1 MDNLPK
7 GWKKCSI
14 VDTCQIRPQ
23 KSETKGF
30 GNIDVSFIPM
40 ATVKEHQMFFNS
52 NESKKIDEVY
62 SGYTYFKDNDVLLAK
77 VTPCFE
83 NGKSAI
89 ARNLINGI
97 GFGSSEF
104 YILRPKEEIIP
115 EWIYYVISSNEFL
128 EQGKNNMSGAVGLKR
143 VTQDFVNSYQISL
156 PPLPEQIRI
165 VNKLDELFERID
177 KSIVLLKENIKHTEA
192 LMASVLEDAFKK
204 LVSISKVYKIKEFAD
219 IKGGK
224 RLPKGKSLL
233 DTKTEYP
240 YIRVTDFN
248 DNGSVDLESI
258 KYMEKNVQE
267 QIKRY
272 IITSKD
278 IYISIAGTIGKTGI
292 IPDELNNANLTENAA
307 RLVFR
312 TNFQINNRFIYYFTL
327 SDNFKDQ
334 IGLATKTVAQPK
346 LALTRLAEV
355 ELPIPTVEIQNKE
368 VLIFDELSKKFQE
381 IKIQQQSKLSY
392 LKALKASLL
401 DKAFKGEL

>member
-1 MDNLPK
+1 MDKLPK
-7 GWKKCSI
+7 GWKIEKWDNVLTIKNGKNQTKVIDVNGKFPIYGSGGIMAYANDYLCDEFSTVIGRKGSI
-14 VDTCQIRPQ
+14 NNPIFVETKFWNVDTAFGICAGDNLDNKYLHYFCLGYDFTRHNKSTTLPSLTKTDLLQI
-23 KSETKGF
+23 
-30 GNIDVSFIPM
+30 DIP
-40 ATVKEHQMFFNS
+40 
-52 NESKKIDEVY
+52 
-62 SGYTYFKDNDVLLAK
+62 
-77 VTPCFE
+77 
-83 NGKSAI
+83 
-89 ARNLINGI
+89 
-97 GFGSSEF
+97 
-104 YILRPKEEIIP
+104 
-115 EWIYYVISSNEFL
+115 
-128 EQGKNNMSGAVGLKR
+128 
-143 VTQDFVNSYQISL
+143 L
-156 PPLPEQIRI
+156 PPLSEQIRI
-165 VNKLDELFERID
+165 VNKLDSEFERID
-177 KSIVLLKENIKHTEA
+177 KSIALLVENIKHTEA

-248 DNGSVDLESI
+248 DNGSVDIESI
-258 KYMEKNVQE
+258 KYLDKDVQE

-272 IITSKD
+272 IITTKD
-278 IYISIAGTIGKTGI
+278 VYISIAGTIGKTGI
-292 IPDELNNANLTENAA
+292 ISEKLNNANLTENAA
-307 RLVFR
+307 RLVFKP
-312 TNFQINNRFIYYFTL
+312 NFQINNRFIYYFTL

-355 ELPIPTVEIQNKE
+355 ELPIPTLDIQNRE